1 MHRECFGSHSWSD
14 YEYMFSKYVISG
26 TSNPVV
32 IAEPKKKWRVPRTG
46 EQGLSRTISESSLPH
61 QKFSPSWNLTDKT
74 CIVECVWWCVGPH
87 GWSWCCCDVVLR
99 LSLAKVWNAWPCT
112 AKARHANVFL
122 AVKSMAIAARPRRVV
137 RVWTWHQ
144 LHSMVAW
151 KPEKSTQV
159 LSGERSPIAFI
170 ILHGMQINVF
180 AKYFQSFM
188 KCTEVSRVRPKASEI
203 NTFAAKI
210 LLIIII
216 WSEIVW

>member
-1 MHRECFGSHSWSD
+1 
-14 YEYMFSKYVISG
+14 
-26 TSNPVV
+26 
-32 IAEPKKKWRVPRTG
+32 
-46 EQGLSRTISESSLPH
+46 
-61 QKFSPSWNLTDKT
+61 
-74 CIVECVWWCVGPH
+74 
-87 GWSWCCCDVVLR
+87 
-99 LSLAKVWNAWPCT
+99 
-112 AKARHANVFL
+112 
-122 AVKSMAIAARPRRVV
+122 
-137 RVWTWHQ
+137 
-144 LHSMVAW
+144 MVAW

-216 WSEIVW
+216 WSEIV